1 MHSLCLKRRSYIVLN
16 ASSGHSDTEKASDA
30 IGEVLSAA
38 CRTHEI
44 LRVEDPERL
53 HEIATDAVAKAERND
68 GIVVAAGGDGTLNAV
83 AQVALGKGCKFG
95 VIPQGTFNYFGRTHG
110 ISSDAAEAARGLL
123 TGRVHPVQVGLVNGS
138 IFLVNASLGLYPQSL
153 EDREEQKQRHGRHRL
168 VAAWAGLVT
177 IFRDYQPM
185 LIKLEHEGRTHELRT
200 LTLFVGN
207 NRLQL
212 EQMGINESGVVED
225 GKLAAVVLAPVSTA
239 TLLGL
244 VARGAMGKLG
254 EAPGVRHFAFS
265 SITVRPSSR
274 AVSRVKIATDGEI
287 KWMRTP
293 IEFSVAP
300 KPLLLLKPIDAVPK
314 RRDDDIAA
322 SFRCAFRYRAAACG
336 AGSAATGARPTFL
349 TWW

>member
-1 MHSLCLKRRSYIVLN
+1 MPSRKSRW
-16 ASSGHSDTEKASDA
+16 K
-30 IGEVLSAA
+30 
-38 CRTHEI
+38 
-44 LRVEDPERL
+44 
-53 HEIATDAVAKAERND
+53 VA
-68 GIVVAAGGDGTLNAV
+68 
-83 AQVALGKGCKFG
+83 CKFG

-123 TGRVHPVQVGLVNGS
+123 SARVHPVQVGLVNGNV
-138 IFLVNASLGLYPQSL
+138 FLVNASLGLYPQSL

-212 EQMGINESGVVED
+212 EQIGIDESGVVED
-225 GKLAAVVLAPVSTA
+225 GKLAAIVLAPVSTA

-254 EAPGVRHFAFS
+254 AGARRSALLPSRVS
-265 SITVRPSSR
+265 PSSR
-274 AVSRVKIATDGEI
+274 
-287 KWMRTP
+287 
-293 IEFSVAP
+293 
-300 KPLLLLKPIDAVPK
+300 
-314 RRDDDIAA
+314 
-322 SFRCAFRYRAAACG
+322 RAA
-336 AGSAATGARPTFL
+336 R
-349 TWW
+349 

>member
-1 MHSLCLKRRSYIVLN
+1 MPDAPFYIVLN
-16 ASSGHSDTEKASDA
+16 AGSGHTDTDTASDA
-30 IGEVLSAA
+30 IANVLKVAGRA
-38 CRTHEI
+38 HEI
-44 LRVEDPERL
+44 LRVEDPEKLR
-53 HEIATDAVAKAERND
+53 EIATDAVAKAQRDD
-68 GIVVAAGGDGTLNAV
+68 GVVVAAGGDGTLNAV
-83 AQVALGKGCKFG
+83 AQVALGSGCRFG

-123 TGRVHPVQVGLVNGS
+123 TARVQPVQVGMVNGS
-138 IFLVNASLGLYPQSL
+138 VFLVNASLGLYPQSL
-153 EDREEQKQRHGRHRL
+153 EDREEQKERHGRSRL

-185 LIKLEHEGRTHELRT
+185 LLKLEHEGRTHELRT

-212 EQMGINESGVVED
+212 EQLGLDESEAVED
-225 GKLAAVVLAPVSTA
+225 GKLAAIVLPPVPTA

-244 VARGAMGKLG
+244 AARGAIGKLG
-254 EAPGVRHFAFS
+254 QARGVRRFTFS
-265 SITVRPSSR
+265 SITVKPSSR

-300 KPLLLLKPIDAVPK
+300 EPLLLLKPIAAVPEE
-314 RRDDDIAA
+314 
-322 SFRCAFRYRAAACG
+322 G
-336 AGSAATGARPTFL
+336 
-349 TWW
+349 

>member
-1 MHSLCLKRRSYIVLN
+1 MPDAPFYIVLN
-16 ASSGHSDTEKASDA
+16 ASSGSSDSDKVA
-30 IGEVLSAA
+30 DQISKVMSAA
-38 CRTHEI
+38 GRTHEI
-44 LRVEDPERL
+44 LRVEDPQRL
-53 HEIATDAVAKAERND
+53 HDIATEAVAKAKHND
-68 GIVVAAGGDGTLNAV
+68 
-83 AQVALGKGCKFG
+83 
-95 VIPQGTFNYFGRTHG
+95 GTFNYFGRTHG
-110 ISSDAAEAARGLL
+110 ISSNAEEAARGLL
-123 TGRVHPVQVGLVNGS
+123 SARVEPVKVGLVNGKV
-138 IFLVNASLGLYPQSL
+138 FLVNASLGLYPQSL

-212 EQMGINESGVVED
+212 EQMGIDESGVVED
-225 GKLAAVVLAPVSTA
+225 GKLAAIVLAPVSTA
-239 TLLGL
+239 KLLAL

-254 EAPGVRHFAFS
+254 QAPGVRHFAFT

-274 AVSRVKIATDGEI
+274 AVSRVKLATDGEI

-300 KPLLLLKPIDAVPK
+300 KPLLLLKPIDAVPEE
-314 RRDDDIAA
+314 A
-322 SFRCAFRYRAAACG
+322 
-336 AGSAATGARPTFL
+336 
-349 TWW
+349 

>member
-1 MHSLCLKRRSYIVLN
+1 MPDAPFYIVLN
-16 ASSGHSDTEKASDA
+16 AGSGRSDTNEASDTIA
-30 IGEVLSAA
+30 AVLQAA
-38 CRTHEI
+38 GRSHEI
-44 LRVEDPERL
+44 LRVDDPERL
-53 HEIATDAVAKAERND
+53 RQIATDAVAKAQSND

-83 AQVALGKGCKFG
+83 AQLALDSGCKFG

-110 ISSDAAEAARGLL
+110 ISSDAAEAAHGLL
-123 TGRVHPVQVGLVNGS
+123 TARVQPVQVGLVNGS
-138 IFLVNASLGLYPQSL
+138 VFLVNASLGLYPKSL
-153 EDREEQKQRHGRHRL
+153 EDREEQKERHGRNRL

-212 EQMGINESGVVED
+212 EQMGIEESGAIEE
-225 GKLAAVVLAPVSTA
+225 GKLAAIVLAPVPTA
-239 TLLGL
+239 TLLRL

-254 EAPGVRHFAFS
+254 GARGIRHFAFT

-274 AVSRVKIATDGEI
+274 AVARVKIATDGEI

-293 IEFSVAP
+293 IEFSVAS
-300 KPLLLLKPIDAVPK
+300 KPLLLMRPIDAVPEE
-314 RRDDDIAA
+314 A
-322 SFRCAFRYRAAACG
+322 
-336 AGSAATGARPTFL
+336 
-349 TWW
+349 